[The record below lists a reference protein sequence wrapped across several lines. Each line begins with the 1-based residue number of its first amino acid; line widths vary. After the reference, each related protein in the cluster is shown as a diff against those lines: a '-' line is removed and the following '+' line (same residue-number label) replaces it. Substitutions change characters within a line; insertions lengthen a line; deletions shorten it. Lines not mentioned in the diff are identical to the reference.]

1 MSETEYLTRSE
12 WLERGYR
19 VCSASNH
26 RNKYDEAVYCK
37 QEVQPITE
45 QNTQY
50 RLQTE

>member
-1 MSETEYLTRSE
+1 MSETEYMTRSE

-26 RNKYDEAVYCK
+26 RNKYGEEVYCAR
-37 QEVQPITE
+37 QVQPITE
-45 QNTQY
+45 HHHPF